1 MASGEDPADGV
12 AAAVGEAGGRVG
24 WAGALALA
32 LTPFAIFAALA
43 VLDSFIR

>member
-1 MASGEDPADGV
+1 MASGEGPADGAV
-12 AAAVGEAGGRVG
+12 AAVGQADGRVG
-24 WAGALALA
+24 WAGALALV